1 MGESGDIFVSGAL
14 LGGGGK
20 EVRSRGGIIKRE
32 VGVNYCGGGGERG
45 GSIFE
50 LMYDM
55 YVNYVLT
62 LVVPPHCFLT
72 SSLM

>member
-32 VGVNYCGGGGERG
+32 VGVNYWR
-45 GSIFE
+45 
-50 LMYDM
+50 
-55 YVNYVLT
+55 VYVLRT
-62 LVVPPHCFLT
+62 YMWRWGRAWGFNI
-72 SSLM
+72 

>member
-1 MGESGDIFVSGAL
+1 MYSVPT
-14 LGGGGK
+14 
-20 EVRSRGGIIKRE
+20 
-32 VGVNYCGGGGERG
+32 YGGGGERG

-50 LMYDM
+50 LMY
-55 YVNYVLT
+55 VIT

>member
-32 VGVNYCGGGGERG
+32 VGVNYWRE
-45 GSIFE
+45 
-50 LMYDM
+50 
-55 YVNYVLT
+55 YVLRT
-62 LVVPPHCFLT
+62 YMWRWGRAWGFNI
-72 SSLM
+72 